1 MKTLHLSFTIMLSL
15 GAIFPGTNVAFS
27 QELQSTQE
35 YIQLIPLVPTENSNV
50 TAIIRVFSLDIYCVN
65 YTIDHVLSG
74 HDLVLNIRTKAN
86 PEEKCPM
93 PAESDIFLR
102 QSIGQLGFGN
112 YDVKLLINGTQ
123 KATTKLYVSQGE
135 IEIISTGKYTDEQGD
150 VHIVGDVKNTALYP
164 VKLVQ
169 LDITFVNGDEI
180 IADKKLYTTMAVL
193 MPKTSS
199 GFDLL
204 VDSKNLEDMKYFVR
218 ATSFLKDTSEIQQG
232 LKLSAI
238 ESSWQSFSG
247 IGTVSGTIW
256 NTANIDASQVKVV
269 CVLYDKSGIR
279 VLDSIFDYTN
289 PPTIQSGQNGD
300 FALSSHYPI
309 TSEFTAHCNAES
321 PQLAI
326 SLTETVPEFAMPVLV
341 YVAGLTVIIILFKII
356 PTNSKQ
362 SLNFM
367 QRI

>member
-1 MKTLHLSFTIMLSL
+1 MKTLHLSLTIMLSL

-27 QELQSTQE
+27 QEMQSTQE
-35 YIQLIPLVPTENSNV
+35 YIQFIPLVPTENSNV
-50 TAIIRVFSLDIYCVN
+50 TAIIRVFSLDIYCAN
-65 YTIDHVLSG
+65 YTIDHLLSG

-86 PEEKCPM
+86 PAEKCPM

-102 QSIGQLGFGN
+102 QSIGQLGFGT
-112 YDVKLLINGTQ
+112 YDVKSLINGTQ

-135 IEIISTGKYTDEQGD
+135 IEITSTGKYTDSQGD
-150 VHIVGDVKNTALYP
+150 VHIVGDVKNTASYP

-169 LDITFVNGDEI
+169 LDVTFVNGNKI
-180 IADKKLYTTMAVL
+180 MADNKLYSTMAVL

-204 VDSKNLEDMKYFVR
+204 VDSKNLEDMNYFVR
-218 ATSFLKDTSEIQQG
+218 ASSFLKDTSKIQQG
-232 LKLSAI
+232 LKLSAV
-238 ESSWQSFSG
+238 ESSWQPSSG
-247 IGTVSGTIW
+247 IGTVSGTVW

-269 CVLYDKSGIR
+269 CALYDDNGIR

-289 PPTIQSGQNGD
+289 PSIIQSGQSGD
-300 FALSSHYPI
+300 FTLSSHYSI
-309 TSEFTAHCNAES
+309 ISQFTPHCNAES
-321 PQLAI
+321 SQLAI
-326 SLTETVPEFAMPVLV
+326 SSTETVPEFAMPVLV
-341 YVAGLTVIIILFKII
+341 YVAGLTVIIILFKTIS
-356 PTNSKQ
+356 TNSKQ